1 MAELI
6 LILHFLVIL
15 FLVAG
20 FPIGLILNNRRFRY
34 YHGGAL
40 AFVTLLMI
48 LGIPCPLTLWE
59 EELLDSSYEGSFL
72 ANWLRKIVY
81 LAWFE
86 PRHVFILDI
95 CFAALVFSSFIWRP
109 VDKSEKK

>member
-1 MAELI
+1 
-6 LILHFLVIL
+6 
-15 FLVAG
+15 
-20 FPIGLILNNRRFRY
+20 
-34 YHGGAL
+34 
-40 AFVTLLMI
+40 
-48 LGIPCPLTLWE
+48 TLWE